1 MIVLDA
7 DNGNVVSKL
16 DIGERVDGVAFDPVL
31 KRAYS
36 SNGDGTLTVVQEENK
51 DTFVVKENFTTQK
64 GARTIALNPKTHR
77 IYLPVAE
84 FEATPEATTEN
95 PRPRPSVKA
104 NSFMI
109 LEIEPAQLR
118 FK

>member
-7 DNGNVVSKL
+7 QNGKVVSKL
-16 DIGERVDGVAFDPVL
+16 EIGDRVDGVAYDPAL
-31 KRAYS
+31 KRIYS

-51 DTFVVKENFTTQK
+51 NTFKVKENVSTQK
-64 GARTIALNPKTHR
+64 GARTITLNPRTHR

-84 FEATPEATTEN
+84 YEAAPAATTEN
-95 PRPRPSVKA
+95 PHPRPSVKA

-109 LEIEPAQLR
+109 LEIEPVQSR